1 MTFCLADAASMR
13 LLASRLDAAAEEISR
28 LQGASV
34 AVGLPL
40 TASPELAHYEGPL
53 RNLVEWCHSSAAEI
67 RRRAAVAAQADL
79 IGWNPTGDNAAYDAL
94 MTAAAGGLDDQLA
107 AFDALGAEGD
117 AAAFFAALSSVQALG
132 VALAR
137 AAQVGARAG
146 VPFELRFAANRQ
158 LVRQAHAEA
167 LRVGDKATAARYAEL
182 LNPDRQLLLFDP
194 RGLGKIA
201 EVKGDLATAKN
212 VAILVPGT
220 GNSLMNYVGGSEEI
234 LEAVHKGAIGLS
246 ADTATILWMGAP
258 LPQGLGAAVFDLQA
272 DRGAPQLRTF
282 VGDLRIAPEVRTTL
296 IGHSYGSVVT
306 GHAVKAGLRADNLIA
321 VASPGWGVESADELN
336 APETKLFAMRHQ
348 GDIIKLVPT
357 ADETLGMFVPL
368 PDSIAGHGEDPVYMS
383 GVQRLSSGSEA
394 HPVFGIDMNAHS
406 DYFGGSQ
413 AGRLARLNLA
423 RVIVGDD
430 YETYE
435 EARAAL

>member
-1 MTFCLADAASMR
+1 MTFCLADATSMR
-13 LLASRLDAAAEEISR
+13 LLASRLDEAAEEITR

-34 AVGLPL
+34 AVGLPI
-40 TASPELAHYEGPL
+40 TAAPELAHYEGPL
-53 RNLVEWCHSSAAEI
+53 RNLVEWCHTSAAEI

-79 IGWNPTGDNAAYDAL
+79 IGWSPAGDNLAYDAL

-107 AFDALGAEGD
+107 AFDTLGEDGD
-117 AAAFFAALSSVQALG
+117 VAAFFAALTPVQALG

-167 LRVGDKATAARYAEL
+167 VRVGDQAAAARYTRL

-201 EVKGDLATAKN
+201 EVKGDLATAKH
-212 VAILVPGT
+212 VAVFVPGT
-220 GNSLMNYVGGSEEI
+220 GNHLANYLAGSEGT
-234 LEAVHKGAIGLS
+234 LQTLHGAAAGLS
-246 ADTATILWMGAP
+246 VSTATILWMGSP
-258 LPQGLGAAVFDLQA
+258 LPQSLGAATLDLQA
-272 DRGAPQLRTF
+272 DRGAPELRDF
-282 VGDLRIAPEVRTTL
+282 VDDLRLAPEVRTTL

-306 GHAVKAGLRADNLIA
+306 GHAVRAGLHPDNLVA
-321 VASPGWGVESADELN
+321 VASPGWGVTSVDELN
-336 APETKLFAMRHQ
+336 APGTKLFAMRHQ
-348 GDIIKLVPT
+348 GDIIKLAPT
-357 ADETLGMFVPL
+357 ADETLGVLVPL
-368 PDSIAGHGEDPVYMS
+368 PDTVAGHGDDPVYMA
-383 GVQRLSSGSEA
+383 GVERLSSGSEA
-394 HPVFGIDMNAHS
+394 HPVFGIDMDAHS
-406 DYFGGSQ
+406 DYFGGSE
-413 AGRLARLNLA
+413 AGRLAGLNLA

>member
-1 MTFCLADAASMR
+1 MR
-13 LLASRLDAAAEEISR
+13 LLASRLDAAAEEITR

-67 RRRAAVAAQADL
+67 RRRAAIAAQADL
-79 IGWNPTGDNAAYDAL
+79 IGWTPSGDNTAYDAL

-107 AFDALGAEGD
+107 AFDALGPGGD
-117 AAAFFAALSSVQALG
+117 MAAFFAVLTPAQALG

-167 LRVGDKATAARYAEL
+167 VRVGDKAAAARYAEL

-194 RGLGKIA
+194 RGQGKIA
-201 EVKGDLATAKN
+201 EVRGDLATARH

-220 GNSLMNYVGGSEEI
+220 GNSLANYLGGPE
-234 LEAVHKGAIGLS
+234 KDFKAIHLTAAGLS
-246 ADTATILWMGAP
+246 ADTATIVWMGAP
-258 LPQGLGAAVFDLQA
+258 LPQSLGAAAFDLYA
-272 DRGAPQLRTF
+272 DRSAPKLKDF
-282 VGDLRIAPEVRTTL
+282 VDDLRLRPEVHTTL
-296 IGHSYGSVVT
+296 IGHSYGSTVT
-306 GHAVKAGLRADNLIA
+306 GHAVKAGLHPDNLIA
-321 VASPGWGVESADELN
+321 VASPGWGVQAAGDLN
-336 APETKLFAMRHQ
+336 APDTKLFAMRHQ

-357 ADETLGMFVPL
+357 ADETLGIFIPL
-368 PDSIAGHGEDPVYMS
+368 PDTIAGHGEDPVFMP
-383 GVQRLSSGSEA
+383 GVERLASGSEA
-394 HPVFGIDMNAHS
+394 DPGFGIDMDAHS
-406 DYFGGSQ
+406 DYFGGSE
-413 AGRLARLNLA
+413 AGRRAAMNLA
-423 RVIVGDD
+423 KVVVGVDS
-430 YETYE
+430 ETYE